1 MSISLQRDTQLLHTF
16 EARPLDHLDVSDTLP
31 QGGSHL
37 DAPGKTSGGLT
48 EMIEW
53 FTLKLMRT
61 LRDNQ

>member
-1 MSISLQRDTQLLHTF
+1 MSLLGDTQSVRTF
-16 EARPLDHLDVSDTLP
+16 DARPLDQLDVSDTLP
-31 QGGSHL
+31 QVGSHL

-61 LRDNQ
+61 LRDN